1 MNTFNMLYTG
11 YYFVV
16 YLDAIAVQRWKSLKC
31 TEVCGLHCA
40 NSRGNKIL
48 AFHLSIKKEGENIT
62 GYVFSALKWP
72 QLMSFD
78 MQTVSHILNHVTC
91 QMQKL
96 TLSDKVWPQV
106 KLLFRCWR
114 AERLRRGGKF
124 TRSEPCNAPGSIIFP
139 FPNQKSLQHHVSST
153 SSGGVGSGVVQPG
166 SGHHHHHRIAT
177 RSSSPSPSPPG
188 CHPPRT
194 CDHPQ

>member
-1 MNTFNMLYTG
+1 MYL
-11 YYFVV
+11 VV

-96 TLSDKVWPQV
+96 TLSDLANQTQLFAKQLWDN
-106 KLLFRCWR
+106 LL
-114 AERLRRGGKF
+114 
-124 TRSEPCNAPGSIIFP
+124 N
-139 FPNQKSLQHHVSST
+139 
-153 SSGGVGSGVVQPG
+153 GVV
-166 SGHHHHHRIAT
+166 
-177 RSSSPSPSPPG
+177 RSTFSLTMPYSRFNARLHSFFY
-188 CHPPRT
+188 
-194 CDHPQ
+194 